1 MGGVA
6 GVATLSRACWDSL
19 EVCGGFPCRHPPSCV
34 SSPAGVFVRTR
45 TFRKRMRERERLEK
59 LCCRILGRNTFR
71 QQKDAHVVCELV
83 LSPASSYTLPPSPEW
98 WNSPD

>member
-45 TFRKRMRERERLEK
+45 TFRKRMREREREI
-59 LCCRILGRNTFR
+59 REIM
-71 QQKDAHVVCELV
+71 
-83 LSPASSYTLPPSPEW
+83 LPYLRSEYL
-98 WNSPD
+98 